1 MIAAL
6 RGKVLFRGINR
17 LVLDVQGVGY
27 DVAVTLSALESLQ
40 DNGDV
45 FLHVYTALRENN
57 LELYGFVDRAEK
69 LLFEMLLTVNGIGP
83 RTALT
88 ILSGISPTGFQKAI
102 LEGNVHTLTSIP
114 GVGRKSAERMVLE
127 LKQKVSKM
135 GLPGASAPER
145 SAAAT
150 LHDDL
155 ISSLVNLGYKERI
168 ATDVAQR
175 VIQGASPDATLSQAV
190 RVALKELMK

>member
-6 RGKVLFRGINR
+6 RGKVLFKGINR

-27 DVAVTLSALESLQ
+27 DVAVTLTVLESLH

-69 LLFEMLLTVNGIGP
+69 ILFELLLTVNGIGP
-83 RTALT
+83 RTALM

-102 LEGNVHTLTSIP
+102 MEGDFHKLTSIP

-127 LKQKVSKM
+127 LKEKVSKM
-135 GLPGASAPER
+135 GSPGASAPEK
-145 SAAAT
+145 SAAMT
-150 LHDDL
+150 MNDDL

-168 ATDVAQR
+168 ATDMAKKVLHQVNPDTTLAQ
-175 VIQGASPDATLSQAV
+175 TV
-190 RVALKELMK
+190 RMALKELMK

>member
-27 DVAVTLSALESLQ
+27 DVAVTLSTLESLQ

-57 LELYGFVDRAEK
+57 LELYGFLDRAEK
-69 LLFEMLLTVNGIGP
+69 GLFEMLLTVNGIGP
-83 RTALT
+83 RTALM
-88 ILSGISPTGFQKAI
+88 ILSGISPVGFQKAI
-102 LEGNVHTLTSIP
+102 LEGDIHTLTCIP

-127 LKQKVSKM
+127 LKQKVSKA
-135 GLPGASAPER
+135 GLPGAAATER

-150 LHDDL
+150 MNDDL
-155 ISSLVNLGYKERI
+155 ISSLMNLGYKERV
-168 ATDVAQR
+168 ATDVAKKVLQQ
-175 VIQGASPDATLSQAV
+175 VNPDATLAQTV
-190 RVALKELMK
+190 RMALKELIK

>member
-27 DVAVTLSALESLQ
+27 DVAVTLSALESLD

-69 LLFEMLLTVNGIGP
+69 VLFEALLTVNGIGP
-83 RTALT
+83 RTALM
-88 ILSGISPTGFQKAI
+88 ILSSISPVGFQKAI
-102 LEGNVHTLTSIP
+102 LEGDIHTLTSIP
-114 GVGRKSAERMVLE
+114 GVGRKSADRMVLE

-135 GLPGASAPER
+135 GIPGGSMPER
-145 SAAAT
+145 SGAAAM
-150 LHDDL
+150 HDDL

-168 ATDVAQR
+168 AADVAKKALQEAPP
-175 VIQGASPDATLSQAV
+175 GASLAQTV
-190 RVALKELMK
+190 RVALKELIK

>member
-6 RGKVLFRGINR
+6 RGKVLFKDINR

-27 DVAVTLSALESLQ
+27 DVAVTLSVLESLH

-69 LLFEMLLTVNGIGP
+69 VLFELLLTVNGIGP
-83 RTALT
+83 RTALM
-88 ILSGISPTGFQKAI
+88 ILSGISPVGFQKAI
-102 LEGNVHTLTSIP
+102 LEGNIHSLTSIP
-114 GVGRKSAERMVLE
+114 GVGKKSAERMVLE
-127 LKQKVSKM
+127 LKEKVSKM
-135 GLPGASAPER
+135 GLPGASIPEK

-150 LHDDL
+150 LHEDL

-168 ATDVAQR
+168 ATDVAKR
-175 VIQGASPDATLSQAV
+175 VMSEVNPDATLAQTV
-190 RVALKELMK
+190 RMALKDLIK